1 MSYETNVFINCPF
14 DDAYTDF
21 IDAALFAVY
30 RCNFKPR
37 CALEINDAGDQRL
50 DKINRIIKDCKIG
63 IHDISRTELD
73 HVNNLPRFNMPL
85 ELGLFLGAKK
95 FGSSKNQ
102 KSKLAI
108 IVDNEKYR
116 YQKYISDISGQDIMS
131 HDNSPEKFIKI
142 IRDCLSSYRIVQRI
156 PSAAI
161 IIEDYRRFLGIKPA
175 LCAQLQL
182 VEHELT
188 FNDKTSIIECY
199 IEFYAAAS

>member
-1 MSYETNVFINCPF
+1 M
-14 DDAYTDF
+14 
-21 IDAALFAVY
+21 
-30 RCNFKPR
+30 
-37 CALEINDAGDQRL
+37 
-50 DKINRIIKDCKIG
+50 KIS
-63 IHDISRTELD
+63 IS
-73 HVNNLPRFNMPL
+73 
-85 ELGLFLGAKK
+85 
-95 FGSSKNQ
+95 
-102 KSKLAI
+102 
-108 IVDNEKYR
+108 
-116 YQKYISDISGQDIMS
+116 KYISDISGQDIIS

-199 IEFYAAAS
+199 IEFYAAAA

>member
-73 HVNNLPRFNMPL
+73 HVNNLPR
-85 ELGLFLGAKK
+85 EGANKQVI
-95 FGSSKNQ
+95 SSQ
-102 KSKLAI
+102 ADSL
-108 IVDNEKYR
+108 
-116 YQKYISDISGQDIMS
+116 
-131 HDNSPEKFIKI
+131 IKI
-142 IRDCLSSYRIVQRI
+142 SRIW
-156 PSAAI
+156 A
-161 IIEDYRRFLGIKPA
+161 DFFPA
-175 LCAQLQL
+175 
-182 VEHELT
+182 
-188 FNDKTSIIECY
+188 NTSNQPI
-199 IEFYAAAS
+199 